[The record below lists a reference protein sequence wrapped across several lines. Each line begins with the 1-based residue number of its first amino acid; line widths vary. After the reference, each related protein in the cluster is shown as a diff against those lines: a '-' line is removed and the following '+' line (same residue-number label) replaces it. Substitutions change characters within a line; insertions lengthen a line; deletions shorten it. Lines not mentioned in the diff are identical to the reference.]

1 MEGHAGNRILN
12 EFECARGHWRGTMSA
27 SSLPV
32 LWSSDARERVTV
44 FLAFLTSDDCRAACR
59 EHGRPEEL
67 AAALTRLW
75 FDEIYVPSETAF
87 SGIQPVVNPDAL
99 NNFTDAFSESEMQAL
114 QRFHGF
120 FELRLNF
127 LSNRLYGRAF
137 FPENDSWRAL
147 LEHAGYV
154 LAELDP
160 DYERLQGILA
170 ALAAQIRKG
179 RLPFRSTITSPE
191 HPSPRP

>member
-1 MEGHAGNRILN
+1 
-12 EFECARGHWRGTMSA
+12 MSE
-27 SSLPV
+27 SSSGKLPTS
-32 LWSSDARERVTV
+32 WTSAARERVTV
-44 FLAFLTSDDCRAACR
+44 FLAFLTSEDCRAACR

-75 FDEIYVPSETAF
+75 FDEIYVPGEMAF
-87 SGIQPVVNPDAL
+87 SGIRPAIDPDAL
-99 NNFTDAFSESEMQAL
+99 KNFTSAFSESELQAL

-147 LEHAGYV
+147 LDHAGYV

-160 DYERLQGILA
+160 DHERLKGILA

-179 RLPFRSTITSPE
+179 RLPEGFGSPLSLTSPE
-191 HPSPRP
+191 SPSPRP